1 MKNMENKISISFY
14 TNTYQYIRLRNKTR
28 IKEIRKSYERERLPV
43 KQIIILYHCYFINGL
58 LLFSGIL
65 IRNVKNIRNPNSI

>member
-14 TNTYQYIRLRNKTR
+14 TNTYVLRNKTR

-58 LLFSGIL
+58 LLFSEIL